1 MDKGKLCIIFNPA
14 AKGER
19 ARLLET
25 KVATLA
31 EGNKMFCSSQAGDA
45 ERLARAAVAE
55 GFQIIVAAGGDGT
68 LNEVVNGIAGSGA
81 TLGVLPLGTMNVF
94 AEELGLPV
102 NQLAACW
109 EIILSGQTR
118 LVDLAQ
124 ANDRLFVQLAGVGLD
139 AQTVQET
146 DFGMKRTIGPLSY
159 ILSAVQII
167 GRPAPLLQIHLADG
181 RQTEGRFILIGN
193 GKYYGGKITFFK
205 NGNNFDGLL
214 DVLVFK
220 NQTYL
225 DIIRYLQGVF
235 LGNHVD
241 LPDIDYYQV
250 AGLAVSSEQPV
261 PVELDGEVAFQTPV
275 EFRIAEQKLVVLAGA

>member
-1 MDKGKLCIIFNPA
+1 MDKEKLCIIFNPA

-19 ARLLET
+19 AGFLET
-25 KVATLA
+25 KVAALA
-31 EGNKMFCSSQAGDA
+31 EANKMFCSSQPGDA

-109 EIILSGQTR
+109 EIILAGQTR
-118 LVDLAQ
+118 VVDLAQ
-124 ANDRLFVQLAGVGLD
+124 ANHRLFIQLAGVGLD

-146 DFGMKRTIGPLSY
+146 DFEMKRTIGPLSY
-159 ILSAVQII
+159 ILSAVQVI

-205 NGNNFDGLL
+205 NGNNSDGLL
-214 DVLVFK
+214 DLLVFK
-220 NQTYL
+220 NQSYL
-225 DIIRYLQGVF
+225 DIIRYLQGVL

-250 AGLAVSSEQPV
+250 SGLAVSSEQPV

-275 EFRIAEQKLVVLAGA
+275 EFRIAEQKLVVLA